1 MSCRKKCGTCEVCTP
16 QSGPRGFRG
25 VTGPSGPTGPCC
37 TGPTGATGFP
47 GPTGATGVTGPC
59 CTGPTGATGEPGL
72 PGLPG
77 PTGATGGELQN
88 NFIQSAFTAIPPG
101 TTIPPS
107 TTFCLPTINMNLSTL
122 SFVELLSTYSYRGT
136 SPSPAINE
144 VMFQILVDG
153 VVFSAATSTSE
164 GLESASGS
172 LQTRPLL
179 GPGPHTFD
187 LCITTGSASGI
198 IFENERHNATLY
210 AQNTLT

>member
-16 QSGPRGFRG
+16 QTGPRGFRG

-59 CTGPTGATGEPGL
+59 CTGPTGATGAPGL
-72 PGLPG
+72 PGA
-77 PTGATGGELQN
+77 TGATGGVLQN
-88 NFIQSAFTAIPPG
+88 NFVQSAFVGIPPG

-122 SFVELLSTYSYRGT
+122 SFVELISTYSYRGT

-144 VMFQILVDG
+144 VTFQILVDG

-164 GLESASGS
+164 GLESTSGS

-179 GPGPHTFD
+179 GPLPAPHTFD